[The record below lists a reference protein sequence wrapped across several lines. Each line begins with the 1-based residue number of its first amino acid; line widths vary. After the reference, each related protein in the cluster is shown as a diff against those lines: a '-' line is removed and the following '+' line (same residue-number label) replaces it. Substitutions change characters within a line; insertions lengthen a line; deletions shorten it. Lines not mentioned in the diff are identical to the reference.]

1 MSTASISHP
10 SPQRGTLGV
19 VQRWYGIEQVP
30 ALPGSVVTIGNFD
43 GVHLGHQ
50 AVLAQVTATAAQL
63 QVPAVALTFDPHPAT
78 VHRPG
83 QAPELLTGLQ
93 DRLELLAATGID
105 ATLVIPYTLDF
116 AQFSAEEFVRRYLVE
131 ALRVR
136 TVVVGQDVRFGAG
149 NSGDR
154 NTMRELARRWG
165 FEVRLVAD
173 AAEDGR
179 PRWSSTGVRKLL
191 AAGDAEGARAAL
203 GRWHHMRGR
212 VVHGEARGRA
222 LGFPTANLAA
232 EATGTIPADGI
243 YAGWLQCQGP
253 EGPERMPAAI
263 SIGTNPTFQG
273 HLRQVE
279 AHVLGRDDLDLY
291 GDEVRVEF
299 VSRLRP
305 TLEFAGVEELVT
317 QMRHD
322 VLEAARVLG
331 VPAPSMLPTTNA
343 G

>member
-1 MSTASISHP
+1 GPGPGSRPGHRRTPDQAPTRTGGPVHPRERRHPGTTGRTLHPHRRQRGPALPLPAAPAHRSRDAGRALRAAPGRHRHRGRGGGVLPARARHRPAAGRRRPGPPRTRTGPGMSTASISHP

-136 TVVVGQDVRFGAG
+136 TVVVGQDVR
-149 NSGDR
+149 
-154 NTMRELARRWG
+154 
-165 FEVRLVAD
+165 
-173 AAEDGR
+173 
-179 PRWSSTGVRKLL
+179 
-191 AAGDAEGARAAL
+191 
-203 GRWHHMRGR
+203 
-212 VVHGEARGRA
+212 
-222 LGFPTANLAA
+222 
-232 EATGTIPADGI
+232 
-243 YAGWLQCQGP
+243 
-253 EGPERMPAAI
+253 
-263 SIGTNPTFQG
+263 
-273 HLRQVE
+273 
-279 AHVLGRDDLDLY
+279 
-291 GDEVRVEF
+291 
-299 VSRLRP
+299 
-305 TLEFAGVEELVT
+305 
-317 QMRHD
+317 
-322 VLEAARVLG
+322 
-331 VPAPSMLPTTNA
+331 
-343 G
+343 